1 MAEISIKAETLFHL
15 GVFNFTNS
23 YLLSL
28 IVMGIFVSLTI
39 WLKDKLALIPGK
51 MQSILELLTE
61 QILQL
66 MDTILGSR
74 FLSEK
79 YFPLVATIFLFVL
92 LSNWLGLLPGTGSL
106 GLTHEIYKHGETE
119 HVLIP
124 LLRAPTSDLNFTIAL
139 AVITVFSIQILGIM
153 SIGFFKYVGKFINFH
168 GPINFFVGILE
179 LIGEI
184 SKIVS
189 LSFRLFGNIFAG
201 EVLLTVVLFLVPYIV
216 PLPFLGLEIFVGFV
230 QALVFS
236 MLTLVFLKIATAEH
250 H

>member
-1 MAEISIKAETLFHL
+1 MNISLAAEPLFHIGTFPVTNTLIMAWVIVLFL
-15 GVFNFTNS
+15 GLFAFYVSRKYSEKPRDAQNVLEMIVEK
-23 YLLSL
+23 LLDFMSD
-28 IVMGIFVSLTI
+28 V
-39 WLKDKLALIPGK
+39 
-51 MQSILELLTE
+51 
-61 QILQL
+61 
-66 MDTILGSR
+66 LGSR
-74 FLSEK
+74 AQAIK
-79 YFPLVATIFLFVL
+79 VFPLVATIFIFIAF
-92 LSNWLGLLPGTGSL
+92 SNWIEIVPGLGTI
-106 GLTHEIYKHGETE
+106 GLFETHEGHT
-119 HVLIP
+119 VLVPFI
-124 LLRAPTSDLNFTIAL
+124 RSTSADLNFTIAL

-179 LIGEI
+179 LIGEV

-236 MLTLVFLKIATAEH
+236 MLTLVFLKIATAKH
-250 H
+250 

>member
-1 MAEISIKAETLFHL
+1 MNISLAAEPLFHI
-15 GVFNFTNS
+15 GTFPITNT
-23 YLLSL
+23 L
-28 IVMGIFVSLTI
+28 IMAWVIVLFLGIFAFVVSR
-39 WLKDKLALIPGK
+39 KYSEKPRGA
-51 MQSILELLTE
+51 QNILEAIMEKML
-61 QILQL
+61 
-66 MDTILGSR
+66 DFFADVLGSR
-74 FLSEK
+74 AQAIK
-79 YFPLVATIFLFVL
+79 VFPLVATIFIFIAF
-92 LSNWLGLLPGTGSL
+92 SNWIEIVPGLGTI
-106 GLTHEIYKHGETE
+106 GLFEAHEGHT
-119 HVLIP
+119 VLVPFI
-124 LLRAPTSDLNFTIAL
+124 RSASADLNFTIAL